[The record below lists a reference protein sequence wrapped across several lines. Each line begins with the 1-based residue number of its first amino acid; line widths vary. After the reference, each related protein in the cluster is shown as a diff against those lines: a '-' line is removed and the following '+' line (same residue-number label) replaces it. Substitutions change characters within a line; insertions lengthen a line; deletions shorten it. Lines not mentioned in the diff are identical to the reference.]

1 MTTSGQ
7 LASAGPWL
15 RYRDTG
21 LFVLPYRHYAMEFA
35 VLPYLHGL
43 DRFDKVCL
51 ELSAR
56 LSVER
61 VRRAVSVVAPAAGAI
76 LISDSDPIPMR
87 VPEYPGDRHPVIRPV
102 FASSLLPI
110 TTDAM
115 LSVLRLAGRD
125 PARRP
130 RIEFVDADLPDGLSV
145 RDAEALAFPNVDAQ
159 EAVAR
164 GLSGWYA
171 RWEPVLRAC
180 APTPSDAYREAFM
193 ALRLMESVLAPGC
206 KALFVCGAMH
216 WHRIA
221 ARLDEANPDELRR
234 ELARSVST
242 LPDPRPPPRQER
254 TTNNRT
260 DSRSP
265 RLTFC
270 TLDPSILYSL
280 HMMDIPCIVQEFE
293 RRLVAGAPTVRRAEW
308 IRQMVAACWE
318 RTRRPTSPRTLALM
332 ETFARR
338 RQLSDARWSC
348 DLDRHL
354 LPSAMATAGK
364 SFACELEQE
373 AMRYGLRPSGSP
385 PDGRVVPLPGH
396 AILIFAGDEVHLIR
410 LPPSNNP
417 NPSGRRPMRIP
428 QPDTLTD
435 KEQGDVAR
443 RGLMMKPPCEERLHL
458 HMCDMARR
466 LGHDRLD
473 FQRGYRPRPF
483 NGHLGRGP
491 EARRTIRAQ
500 ACGDDTLYVKHPD
513 RQPKRR
519 DDCDECPVVWVFDC
533 ARPVEDRV
541 TDFFADTSRG
551 KSLLSSFFWFNE
563 RRRNGPVRA
572 SQIAWFV
579 RLYRN
584 VTPSWDK
591 ALVER
596 RLIAPLPPGKFCT
609 VRPWDDDELPFGRND
624 PDLAVA
630 CAVKW
635 SVCDH
640 IVVVRVDPAY
650 QVGDGARTFARDRGI
665 RILEPDPGSFDR
677 ILLTRYEMDHEV
689 PTEGTWHPPD
699 PIAVRLVAP
708 VPGFDDPPAAQ
719 IRNTPSGGNGHE
731 P

>member
-1 MTTSGQ
+1 MIAPKQ
-7 LASAGPWL
+7 PIVEGPWL
-15 RYRDTG
+15 RYRGTG
-21 LFVLPYRHYAMEFA
+21 LYVLPYRHYALEFA
-35 VLPYLHGL
+35 ILPFMHGL

-56 LSVER
+56 LPVDL
-61 VRRAVSVVAPAAGAI
+61 VRRAVTDVAPAAGAI
-76 LISDSDPIPMR
+76 LAPRGDPIPMQ
-87 VPEYPGDRHPVIRPV
+87 VPEYPGDRHPAPRAV
-102 FASSLLPI
+102 FDSALIPI

-115 LSVLRLAGRD
+115 LSVLRCSARD
-125 PARRP
+125 PARPP
-130 RIEFVDADLPDGLSV
+130 RIEFVDADLPDGLSI
-145 RDAEALAFPNVDAQ
+145 REAKASAFPHVDAQ
-159 EAVAR
+159 EAAER

-171 RWEPVLRAC
+171 RWEPLLRAC

-193 ALRLMESVLAPGC
+193 ALRLMESVLVPGC
-206 KALFVCGAMH
+206 RALFICGAMH

-221 ARLDEANPDELRR
+221 ARLDAGKPDELRR
-234 ELARSVST
+234 ELAHPAPT
-242 LPDPRPPPRQER
+242 ALPPPPGPGLLPHRRRR
-254 TTNNRT
+254 TNDRT
-260 DSRSP
+260 DP
-265 RLTFC
+265 VPLRLTVC

-280 HMMDIPCIVQEFE
+280 HMMDIPNVVEKFE
-293 RRLVAGAPTVRRAEW
+293 HRLVAGNPAVQREEW

-318 RTRRPTSPRTLALM
+318 RTLRPTSPRTLALM
-332 ETFARR
+332 ETFALR

-354 LPSAMATAGK
+354 LPSATATAGK
-364 SFACELEQE
+364 SFAHELEQE
-373 AMRYGLRPSGSP
+373 AMRYGLQPSGNP
-385 PDGRVVPLPGH
+385 PEGRVVPLSDN
-396 AILIFAGDEVHLIR
+396 AILIFVDNEVHLVR
-410 LPPSNNP
+410 LPRSNDP
-417 NPSGRRPMRIP
+417 NPSGRRPLRIP
-428 QPDTLTD
+428 RPDTLTD
-435 KEQGDVAR
+435 KEHGDVAR
-443 RGLMMKPPCEERLHL
+443 RSLMMKPPCEERLHL
-458 HMCDMARR
+458 HMCDLARR

-473 FQRGYRPRPF
+473 FLRGYRPRPF

-500 ACGDDTLYVKHPD
+500 ACGDDTLYVKRPD

-519 DDCDECPVVWVFDC
+519 AECDECPVVWVFDC
-533 ARPVEDRV
+533 TRPIEDRV
-541 TDFFADTSRG
+541 TDFFAETSRG
-551 KSLLSSFFWFNE
+551 KTLLSSFFWFNE
-563 RRRNGPVRA
+563 RRRNGPIRT

-609 VRPWDDDELPFGRND
+609 VRPWDDHDLPFGRND

-640 IVVVRVDPAY
+640 VVVVRVDPTY
-650 QVGDGARTFARDRGI
+650 RVGDGARAFARARGI

-677 ILLTRYEMDHEV
+677 ILLTRYGMDHEV
-689 PTEGTWHPPD
+689 PTAGTWHPPD

-708 VPGFDDPPAAQ
+708 VPGFDDPPAPPLQ
-719 IRNTPSGGNGHE
+719 S
-731 P
+731 

>member
-1 MTTSGQ
+1 MNAPRQ
-7 LASAGPWL
+7 SAGDGPWL
-15 RYRDTG
+15 RYRGTG

-51 ELSAR
+51 ELPAR
-56 LSVER
+56 LPVEP
-61 VRRAVSVVAPAAGAI
+61 VCRAVADVAPAAGAI
-76 LISDSDPIPMR
+76 LISGADPIPMR

-193 ALRLMESVLAPGC
+193 ALRLLESVLVPGC
-206 KALFVCGAMH
+206 RALFVCGAMH

-221 ARLDEANPDELRR
+221 ARLDAADPDGLRR
-234 ELARSVST
+234 ELARPAPAAPT
-242 LPDPRPPPRQER
+242 PPPDPRRLARPTRPNPDRPDPGPPR
-254 TTNNRT
+254 
-260 DSRSP
+260 
-265 RLTFC
+265 LAAC

-280 HMMDIPCIVQEFE
+280 HMLDIPCVVQEFE
-293 RRLVAGAPTVRRAEW
+293 RRLAAGAPTVRREEW
-308 IRQMVAACWE
+308 VRQMVAACWE
-318 RTRRPTSPRTLALM
+318 RTRRPASPRTLALM

-338 RQLSDARWSC
+338 RRLSDARWSC

-354 LPSAMATAGK
+354 LPSATATAGK
-364 SFACELEQE
+364 SFAHELEQE

-385 PDGRVVPLPGH
+385 PDGRVVPLPGN
-396 AILIFAGDEVHLIR
+396 AILIFAGDEIHLVG
-410 LPPSNNP
+410 LPHSNDP
-417 NPSGRRPMRIP
+417 NPAGRRPLRIP
-428 QPDTLTD
+428 RPDALTD
-435 KEQGDVAR
+435 KEQGDVGR

-458 HMCDMARR
+458 YMCDLARR

-500 ACGDDTLYVKHPD
+500 ACGDDTLYVKHPN

-519 DDCDECPVVWVFDC
+519 DECDECPVVWVFDC

-584 VTPSWDK
+584 VAPSWDK

-609 VRPWDDDELPFGRND
+609 VRPWDDDDLPFGRND

-640 IVVVRVDPAY
+640 VIVVRVDPTY
-650 QVGDGARTFARDRGI
+650 RVGDGARMFARDRGI

-677 ILLTRYEMDHEV
+677 ILLTRYGMDHEV

-708 VPGFDDPPAAQ
+708 VPGFDDPPADFSK
-719 IRNTPSGGNGHE
+719 PSGEH

>member
-1 MTTSGQ
+1 MSVLRQPAGE
-7 LASAGPWL
+7 GPWL
-15 RYRDTG
+15 RYRGTG
-21 LFVLPYRHYAMEFA
+21 LYVLPYRHYAMEFA
-35 VLPYLHGL
+35 ALPFAHGL
-43 DRFDKVCL
+43 DQFDKVCL
-51 ELSAR
+51 ELSAQ
-56 LSVER
+56 LPVDQ
-61 VRRAVSVVAPAAGAI
+61 VRQAVADVAPAAGAI
-76 LISDSDPIPMR
+76 LISRGDPILMR
-87 VPEYPGDRHPVIRPV
+87 VPEYPGDRHPVPRAV
-102 FASSLLPI
+102 FDSALIPI

-115 LSVLRLAGRD
+115 LSVLRLSAQD
-125 PARRP
+125 PARGP
-130 RIEFVDADLPDGLSV
+130 RVEFVDADLPDVLSV
-145 RDAEALAFPNVDAQ
+145 RDAEAPAFPHVDAQ
-159 EAVAR
+159 EAAER

-171 RWEPVLRAC
+171 RWEPLLRTC
-180 APTPSDAYREAFM
+180 APTPSEAYREAFM

-206 KALFVCGAMH
+206 QALFVCGAMH

-221 ARLDEANPDELRR
+221 ARLDAANPDELRR
-234 ELARSVST
+234 ELARPAPAAPT
-242 LPDPRPPPRQER
+242 PPPDPLPLPRQR
-254 TTNNRT
+254 RPKNDRT
-260 DSRSP
+260 DSVPP
-265 RLTFC
+265 RLAAC

-280 HMMDIPCIVQEFE
+280 HMMDIPCVVREFE
-293 RRLVAGAPTVRRAEW
+293 RRLAAGTPSVQREQW

-318 RTRRPTSPRTLALM
+318 RTQRPVSPRTLALL

-354 LPSAMATAGK
+354 LPSATATAGK
-364 SFACELEQE
+364 SFAQELEQE
-373 AMRYGLRPSGSP
+373 AMRYGLRSAGHP
-385 PDGRVVPLPGH
+385 PDGRVVPLPGN
-396 AILIFAGDEVHLIR
+396 AILIFVGDEVHLVR
-410 LPPSNNP
+410 WPRSNDP
-417 NPSGRRPMRIP
+417 NPAGRRPLRIP
-428 QPDTLTD
+428 RPDALTE
-435 KEQGDVAR
+435 KEQEGVGR

-466 LGHDRLD
+466 LGHDQLD
-473 FQRGYRPRPF
+473 FQRDYRPRPF
-483 NGHLGRGP
+483 DGHLGRGP

-519 DDCDECPVVWVFDC
+519 DECDECPVVWVFDC
-533 ARPVEDRV
+533 ARPIVDRV

-551 KSLLSSFFWFNE
+551 KSLLSSFFWFNA

-609 VRPWDDDELPFGRND
+609 VHPWDDDDLPFGRND

-640 IVVVRVDPAY
+640 IVVVRVDPTY
-650 QVGDGARTFARDRGI
+650 RVGDGARAFARNCGI

-677 ILLTRYEMDHEV
+677 ILLTRYGMDHEV
-689 PTEGTWHPPD
+689 PTAGTWHPPD

-708 VPGFDDPPAAQ
+708 VPGFDDPPEALSKL
-719 IRNTPSGGNGHE
+719 SGGN